1 MKTKQIASTVGRR
14 DWGFNNAGV
23 TALRAMWSGLWGAVF
38 HNWVVLS
45 DLILHFVAI
54 CAAHDSGLGLP
65 QHWFPDADSSW
76 RFCLLTLTPS
86 IIFGTTLG
94 RHYTRGEMTTL
105 PLATILSFLDSCS
118 HLPWSAMGYSF
129 KKDALPPVLL
139 IWQGLPCHSKACKVL
154 HKAPSLT
161 SCALIC
167 LHPCPGPQAPSTLA
181 TLASSLECPRPI
193 PSSCIS
199 TWLTYSDDHV

>member
-1 MKTKQIASTVGRR
+1 MGWVFPST
-14 DWGFNNAGV
+14 GFLMLTHHEEFA
-23 TALRAMWSGLWGAVF
+23 
-38 HNWVVLS
+38 
-45 DLILHFVAI
+45 
-54 CAAHDSGLGLP
+54 
-65 QHWFPDADSSW
+65 
-76 RFCLLTLTPS
+76 LLTLTPS

-94 RHYTRGEMTTL
+94 RHYTMGEMTTL
-105 PLATILSFLDSCS
+105 PLATILSFLDNCS

-139 IWQGLPCHSKACKVL
+139 TWQGVPCHSKACKVL

-167 LHPCPGPQAPSTLA
+167 LQPCPGPQAPSTLA
-181 TLASSLECPRPI
+181 TLASLLECLRPI

-199 TWLTYSDDHV
+199 TWLAYSDDHV